1 MRFYSFSNM
10 YLSSLQV
17 GLQSAH
23 VISDMFVKYP
33 LPEDATPAPAFYL
46 HHWAGKHKTM
56 ILLNGG
62 YSETLRNLIEFFDQ
76 RENPYPW
83 DSFNESEDA
92 LDGALTCVG
101 IVLPEKIYE
110 ASAFLRTLGSSD
122 ESAVLSEFVATGTL
136 TVLVL
141 IDGNLEPVTHDFN
154 RWEYNLIQKL
164 NEFGMAK

>member
-62 YSETLRNLIEFFDQ
+62 YSETLRNLIKFFDQ
-76 RENPYPW
+76 QENPYPW
-83 DSFNESEDA
+83 DSFNEAEDA

-110 ASAFLRTLGSSD
+110 SSAYIRTLHSGD
-122 ESAVLSEFVATGTL
+122 KTAALAGIEDTGVLRV
-136 TVLVL
+136 
-141 IDGNLEPVTHDFN
+141 PVTVNGDCEVITWSFN
-154 RWEYNLIQKL
+154 KWEYKLIQKL
-164 NEFGMAK
+164 NEFSLAK